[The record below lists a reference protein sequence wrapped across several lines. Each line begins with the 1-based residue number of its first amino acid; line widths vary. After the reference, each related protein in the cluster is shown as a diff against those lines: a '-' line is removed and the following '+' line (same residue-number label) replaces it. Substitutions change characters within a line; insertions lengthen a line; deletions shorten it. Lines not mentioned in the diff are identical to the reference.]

1 MASWVPVMQSI
12 CCQAAACVVACAIV
26 VGHPVAR
33 AAAEDLMPVYGAVV
47 RGPSVVLS
55 YKNGASPYSGIGR
68 YEGLERCT
76 AFFVDTAASFLAVSE
91 TMPVE
96 APAYALTE
104 GRCATRLDADDI
116 AIDREGHGRVV
127 FNYFADAQHRQ
138 VAVPVV
144 RLAYGTVSGRNLA
157 LLELGVSYQGLV
169 EQVIRPWSVAWS
181 PRAAVGDPIA
191 VVGAPLTIDGK
202 EDFLRL
208 AFCRIDGVAPVVVEH
223 GWQWFEA
230 PFNQCRDMRTGTSGS
245 PVLSVLARTVVG
257 LISTTTAGAERGTE
271 CALGHPCERT
281 DAGSRSRKNTAY
293 ISPVSGIVACFDRSG
308 RFRRD
313 EPGCPLAEMP
323 VRPRP
328 LS

>member
-1 MASWVPVMQSI
+1 MQSI
-12 CCQAAACVVACAIV
+12 CCQAAACAVACALFAGSL
-26 VGHPVAR
+26 VGG

-47 RGPSVVLS
+47 RGPSVALS
-55 YKNGASPYSGIGR
+55 YRNGASPYSGIGR

-76 AFFVDTAASFLAVSE
+76 AFFVDTAASFLAAAA
-91 TMPVE
+91 TAPVD

-104 GRCATRLDADDI
+104 GRCTTRLDADDVT
-116 AIDREGHGRVV
+116 IDREGQGRVV
-127 FNYFADAQHRQ
+127 FNYFADAEHRQ
-138 VAVPVV
+138 VSVPVV
-144 RLAYGTVSGRNLA
+144 RLAYATVKGRNLA
-157 LLELGVSYQGLV
+157 LLELGVSFQALV
-169 EQVIRPWSVAWS
+169 EQVIRPWPVAWS
-181 PRAAVGDPIA
+181 PRIVVGDPIA
-191 VVGAPLTIDGK
+191 VVGAPVTIDGK

-223 GWQWFEA
+223 GWEWFDA
-230 PFNQCRDMRTGTSGS
+230 PFNQCRDMRAGTSGA

-281 DAGSRSRKNTAY
+281 DAGSRSRKNTNY
-293 ISPVSGIVACFDRSG
+293 ISPVSGIVSCFDRGG
-308 RFRRD
+308 RFRID
-313 EPGCPLAEMP
+313 EPGCPLAEQP